1 MDVASLVV
9 GFVIGTVATFLIV
22 AYHADKTIKAQRQ
35 AIMELCE
42 NIRSFQTHWVDPML
56 KAKKEEMQNALSAA
70 LLARFRS
77 MN

>member
-1 MDVASLVV
+1 MDVSSLII
-9 GFVIGTVATFLIV
+9 GFVVGTVATFLIV

-42 NIRSFQTHWVDPML
+42 NIRSFQEHFVNPMM
-56 KAKKEEMQNALSAA
+56 KAKKEEMQKALSAA